1 MIDTDTE
8 KAGDDIDGANHQEGL
23 GVDGTFSWFD
33 KTSHNNEWKSS

>member
-23 GVDGTFSWFD
+23 GVDRTFS
-33 KTSHNNEWKSS
+33 